1 MICQNVFTFF
11 YGGDSQKF
19 VDALEFVG
27 LSPINIEFAAFL
39 LSDLGRQ
46 TMTKNKPVFMLN
58 WEMFFTIIK
67 TRERTF
73 IVFCCLNRTTR

>member
-1 MICQNVFTFF
+1 MEEYKIDDIKDTTEETGDMPERIYFF

-27 LSPINIEFAAFL
+27 LSPINREFAAFL

-46 TMTKNKPVFMLN
+46 TMTQYS
-58 WEMFFTIIK
+58 
-67 TRERTF
+67 
-73 IVFCCLNRTTR
+73 C

>member
-27 LSPINIEFAAFL
+27 LSPINREFAAFL

-46 TMTKNKPVFMLN
+46 TMTQYS
-58 WEMFFTIIK
+58 
-67 TRERTF
+67 
-73 IVFCCLNRTTR
+73 C